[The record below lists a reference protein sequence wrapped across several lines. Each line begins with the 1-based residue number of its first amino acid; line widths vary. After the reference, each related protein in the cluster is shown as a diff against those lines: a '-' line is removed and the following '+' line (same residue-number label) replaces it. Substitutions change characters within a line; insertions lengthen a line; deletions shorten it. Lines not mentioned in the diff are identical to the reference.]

1 MSKKLK
7 TLLDVGVATLCTYIR
22 SALETAKQAASAAS
36 TLSGAMSKTID
47 EMNDILNEKQD
58 IMSAV
63 DFVIPT
69 SGWRTDNTV
78 DSYPNYYDVTVDGL
92 LESDI
97 VDVNTLPNSADVAWA
112 AKFCAVESAAGKF
125 RLRCKH
131 IPTAPINAQY
141 HITSTQKYT
150 PQEGGGNLN
159 GMGTF

>member
-1 MSKKLK
+1 
-7 TLLDVGVATLCTYIR
+7 
-22 SALETAKQAASAAS
+22 
-36 TLSGAMSKTID
+36 MSKTVD

-69 SGWRTDNTV
+69 SGWGTDNTMKT
-78 DSYPNYYDVTVDGL
+78 YPNYYDVTVTGL
-92 LESDI
+92 LASDVVSVTPAPESE
-97 VDVNTLPNSADVAWA
+97 DVAGA

-141 HITSTQKYT
+141 HITNTQKYT
-150 PQEGGGNLN
+150 HEGEE
-159 GMGTF
+159 T

>member
-22 SALETAKQAASAAS
+22 SALETAKQAASAVS

-69 SGWRTDNTV
+69 SGWGTDNTV
-78 DSYPNYYDVTVDGL
+78 KAYPNYYDVTVAGL
-92 LESDI
+92 LASDVVSITPAPESE
-97 VDVNTLPNSADVAWA
+97 DVAGA
-112 AKFCAVESAAGKF
+112 AKFCAVESGAGRF

-150 PQEGGGNLN
+150 PKEGEKI
-159 GMGTF
+159 